1 MSNIDFNIPLA
12 SLTLGE
18 FLEILQESGIATIS
32 FNNDCHEPKT
42 FISGVKEL
50 AQFLNCSVS
59 TAQRKISDHE
69 FDFCLYRSGHIL
81 LFDKE
86 KLLEGLQA
94 GKHSVRKFRNK

>member
-1 MSNIDFNIPLA
+1 MKKIDFNTPFA

-32 FNNDCHEPKT
+32 FNNDRHEPKT

-86 KLLEGLQA
+86 KLLEGIQA